1 MSCQEQGLIKN
12 RAQKVEKMFG
22 QYKFED
28 GRFVGK
34 ILVEEGFAAGGF
46 TEQALEPRF
55 LEGLILCG
63 RGGD

>member
-1 MSCQEQGLIKN
+1 
-12 RAQKVEKMFG
+12 MFG